1 MNSHFRADSPPVLRF
16 TMTIRVSFD
25 SRDLRMDQVYAWLVT
40 SYWSPGIRRDVV
52 ERAFS
57 NSLVA
62 SALNHDGQQVG
73 VARVI
78 TDRATFAYLC
88 DVFVDE
94 SHRGQGVGKLM
105 VSHLLNHPDL
115 QTVRHWALATRDAH
129 SLYAGFGF
137 GPVPEGRWMR
147 KPMPN
152 HLWQMPDHV
161 PRD

>member
-1 MNSHFRADSPPVLRF
+1 MA
-16 TMTIRVSFD
+16 IRLSLDIQEVQFD
-25 SRDLRMDQVYAWLVT
+25 RVHAWLAG
-40 SYWSPGIRRDVV
+40 SYWSPGIRREVV
-52 ERAFS
+52 ENAFRH
-57 NSLVA
+57 SLVA
-62 SALNHDGQQVG
+62 SAFDEPGIQVG

-94 SHRGQGVGKLM
+94 TCRGMGIGKLL
-105 VSHLLNHPDL
+105 VQHLLRHPEL
-115 QTVRHWALATRDAH
+115 QTLRHWALATRDAH

-152 HLWQMPDHV
+152 AGWQVVGYIP
-161 PRD
+161 PA